1 MYFYLKLTK
10 IISKGKKK
18 SRSHANKFFKFQMI
32 KFNIIILIYLIIFL
46 KIQCSGKLINVEVKI
61 RDDWEEK
68 REFIY
73 LKNVEI
79 KDRFVV
85 KVIEKQNNQHD
96 SINKNLEG
104 YLRSI
109 DLNLDKNMFEVE
121 ISDES
126 KYIPSDQ
133 LKKKILIEITNNE
146 IIQNF
151 LSGFEKMVI
160 FIYKISIL

>member
-1 MYFYLKLTK
+1 M
-10 IISKGKKK
+10 SE
-18 SRSHANKFFKFQMI
+18 
-32 KFNIIILIYLIIFL
+32 FNLIILIHLIICL
-46 KIQCSGKLINVEVKI
+46 KIQCAGKLIHVDVKI
-61 RDDWEEK
+61 KDDWEEK

-85 KVIEKQNNQHD
+85 KVIEKQNNQHN
-96 SINKNLEG
+96 SYKNNIEG

-121 ISDES
+121 ISDRSE
-126 KYIPSDQ
+126 YITSDQ
-133 LKKKILIEITNNE
+133 LKKKILIEITNND

-151 LSGFEKMVI
+151 MPGFEKMV
-160 FIYKISIL
+160 K

>member
-1 MYFYLKLTK
+1 M
-10 IISKGKKK
+10 SE
-18 SRSHANKFFKFQMI
+18 
-32 KFNIIILIYLIIFL
+32 FNLIILIHLIICL
-46 KIQCSGKLINVEVKI
+46 KIQCDGKVIHVDVKI
-61 RDDWEEK
+61 KDDWEEK

-85 KVIEKQNNQHD
+85 KVIEKTNNRYD
-96 SINKNLEG
+96 GFNKNIEG
-104 YLRSI
+104 FLRSI

-126 KYIPSDQ
+126 KYIPSNQ

-151 LSGFEKMVI
+151 LSGFEKMVY
-160 FIYKISIL
+160 F

>member
-1 MYFYLKLTK
+1 
-10 IISKGKKK
+10 
-18 SRSHANKFFKFQMI
+18 MI
-32 KFNIIILIYLIIFL
+32 KFNFIILIHLIIFL
-46 KIQCSGKLINVEVKI
+46 KIQCAGKQIHVEVKI
-61 RDDWEEK
+61 KDDWEEK

-79 KDRFVV
+79 KERFVV

-96 SINKNLEG
+96 SINKNLEV

-109 DLNLDKNMFEVE
+109 DLNLDKNIFEVE
-121 ISDES
+121 INDRS
-126 KYIPSDQ
+126 KYFPSDQ

-151 LSGFEKMVI
+151 LPGLEKMVY
-160 FIYKISIL
+160 FY